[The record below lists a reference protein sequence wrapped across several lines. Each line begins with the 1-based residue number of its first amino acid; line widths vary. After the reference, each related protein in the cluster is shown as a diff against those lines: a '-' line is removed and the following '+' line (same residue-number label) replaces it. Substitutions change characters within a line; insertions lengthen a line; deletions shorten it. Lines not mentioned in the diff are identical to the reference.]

1 MTSRALLLVVLCL
14 LVHGGWAEN
23 APAPAAIW
31 SAPHAVQF
39 RMLSLADG
47 LSDSTI
53 FSIAQ
58 DRRGRIWF
66 GTAAGGAN
74 VYDGYRV
81 QAWLHDPEDPAS
93 LSHAAA
99 GEVLAT
105 RDGAV
110 YVGTWGGGVNRLLE
124 VDGRFE
130 RMAGGPTHVQFL
142 HEDLLGRVWVGS
154 ADSGL
159 YRVDGTDLVPV
170 PRADGEPFSR
180 VWSLADAGDGSLWV
194 ASADGLSRLGGE
206 TLAPRGG
213 WAGNPRALLAAGG
226 TLWVGDASNVYR
238 LEDGE
243 LVRILA
249 DVPLIN
255 TLYRTPDGEILVGT
269 LAGIRAIGPDGVARP
284 PLGQSEPVLFP
295 ERNIRRF
302 LFDRTGVGWIAT
314 REAGVVRA
322 QPTVAGFDGFRLAS
336 SFDTVDT
343 LIELAPDDVLI
354 GSRRGLWRLRR
365 AGGEARLVRVPGT
378 DTHAVNRFAADG
390 DAVLVGTQDG
400 LWRFDPRT
408 EALTPAPR
416 FAALEGQMV
425 TAIATYADG
434 RADVGTFTG
443 GLYRFAADGSH
454 RVFAPDG
461 EISLPDAAISDLE
474 PTADGGLWIGLWNHG
489 FAHVDASGRVSA
501 VGRDVLDLAGNVHDL
516 LPAGDDLWVATG
528 FGLARYD
535 VAARTSERVVP
546 IPDHPNTAVQRLA
559 LGADRLWAATTR
571 GLVAVD
577 LVDDEITLLGASD
590 GLAVDEFFAR
600 SGDVGRDGR
609 VYFGGLGGFASF
621 LPERVRLASMPPSAA
636 ITAAVADGV
645 DLPLRDVLELA
656 PGTSSLRLGFI
667 AADYRNAAAN
677 RFRWCLDDEPW
688 SPVRAEPEAVLSGL
702 APGDHRFELQ
712 AANANGRWNRRA
724 AALTLRVVPA
734 WWQTLWGQA
743 LLALAAVALVYAW
756 NVANTQRIRLRNREL
771 RSEVER
777 QTRALQQANEAK
789 GAFLANMSHE
799 IRTPMNAIM
808 GMTQLALTTR
818 LTDVQRD
825 YLTKSRAASESLLAI
840 IDDVLDF
847 SKIEAGQ
854 LRLEHTDFRLD
865 DVLERAA
872 AIFSSRAGE
881 QGLELTFA
889 VDGDVPE
896 ALNGDPHR
904 LGQVLTNLLGNAI
917 KFTEEG
923 EVTLRISRAEGEG
936 LRLAFAV
943 RDTGIGMTDRELAQL
958 FTPFTQ
964 ADASTTRRFGGTGL
978 GLSISQQI
986 VDLMGGVI
994 EVDSTAGTGTTVR
1007 FSVSFE
1013 PATVPAPVSVPL
1025 TSGRVLLVDD
1035 NATARSA
1042 VAALLA
1048 GLGLDVVDAADA
1060 RAARAA
1066 SGRFAAVLVDWHMP
1080 GDDGVATLG
1089 QLRRDGT
1096 LAAGTP
1102 VFLMAS
1108 AYDHEQLVHES
1119 TRHGEAAAHTGIL
1132 TKPVTALQ
1140 LRSALERALV
1150 PAVGPVP
1157 AEETVLVPAADLAG
1171 LRVLLA
1177 EDHAVNR
1184 QIAEE
1189 LLRGAG
1195 VEVVGV
1201 ENGAEAVAQLRSDA
1215 RFDAVLMD
1223 IQMPVMDGIEATRTL
1238 REELGLEL
1246 PVVAMTAHAF
1256 DEARDRSREAGMVD
1270 HLSKPVE
1277 PERLFAVLAACTG
1290 RATGAFAPPVPT
1302 QASGPGAL
1310 DVAGGL
1316 RRVGGNRELYVR
1328 LVGELAGQL
1337 PARLEEVDAA
1347 QRARALGTLAGVAHG
1362 LKGIAGN
1369 LSATELAAA
1378 AAATESAAR
1387 DGGDPAGPVAALR
1400 AAAERFEAE
1409 AAVLCGREEEAGR
1422 DEQEEALAVA
1432 PADAA
1437 DVLDALAVSLER
1449 GALDAERLWR
1459 ESGLAGPARQR
1470 VPDAVAALEA
1480 ALDALD
1486 FRGARAALEEVRAG
1500 LAGAVR
1506 GRVAG

>member
-1 MTSRALLLVVLCL
+1 LTSRILLLFPL
-14 LVHGGWAEN
+14 LIALSAGAEPG
-23 APAPAAIW
+23 APPAATW
-31 SAPHAVQF
+31 SAPEAVQF

-74 VYDGYRV
+74 VFDGYRV
-81 QAWLHDPEDPAS
+81 QAWLHDPEDAAS

-105 RDGAV
+105 RSGAV
-110 YVGTWGGGVNRLLE
+110 FVGTWGGGVNRLLE
-124 VDGRFE
+124 IGGRFE
-130 RMAGGPTHVQFL
+130 CFADGPTHVQVL

-159 YRVDGTDLVPV
+159 YRVDDDSGGLVPV
-170 PRADGEPFSR
+170 PQADGTPFGR
-180 VWSLADAGDGSLWV
+180 IWSLADAGDGSLWV
-194 ASADGLSRLGGE
+194 ATGDGLSRLGGE
-206 TLAPRGG
+206 TLAPPEG
-213 WAGNPRALLAAGG
+213 WAGNPRALLGAAG

-238 LEDGE
+238 LDDGE
-243 LVRILA
+243 LVRVLA

-255 TLYRTPDGEILVGT
+255 TLHRAPDGEILVGT
-269 LAGIRAIGPDGVARP
+269 LAGIRALGPDGTPRA
-284 PLGQSEPVLFP
+284 PLGQGEAVLFP

-302 LFDRTGVGWIAT
+302 LFDRTGIGWIAT
-314 REAGVVRA
+314 REAGVIRA
-322 QPTVAGFDGFRLAS
+322 QRTVPGFDGFRLAS

-343 LIELAPDDVLI
+343 LIELGPEDVLV
-354 GSRRGLWRLRR
+354 GSRRGLRRLRR
-365 AGGEARLVRVPGT
+365 VDGEARLAPVPGT
-378 DTHAVNRFAADG
+378 EQHAVNRFAHDG

-400 LWRFDPRT
+400 MYRFEPAT
-408 EALTPAPR
+408 ERLVPAPG
-416 FAALEGQMV
+416 FAALDGQMV
-425 TAIATYADG
+425 TAIATHADG

-443 GLYRFAADGSH
+443 GLFRFAADGSH

-461 EISLPDAAISDLE
+461 DRQLPDAAISDLE
-474 PTADGGLWIGLWNHG
+474 PAADGGLWVGLWNHG
-489 FAHVDASGRVSA
+489 FAHIDGAGQVTA
-501 VGRDVLDLAGNVHDL
+501 VGRERLGLAGNVHDL
-516 LPAGDDLWVATG
+516 LPTDDDLWVATG
-528 FGLARYD
+528 FGLARFD
-535 VAARTSERVVP
+535 LASRTSERLVL

-559 LGADRLWAATTR
+559 LGAGRLWAATTR

-577 LVDDEITLLGASD
+577 LLDEMVTRLGIAD

-600 SGDVGRDGR
+600 SGDVGVDGR
-609 VYFGGLGGFASF
+609 IYFGGLGGFASF
-621 LPERVRLASMPPSAA
+621 LPGQVRLASTPPSAA
-636 ITAAVADGV
+636 ITAAAADGV
-645 DLPLRDVLELA
+645 ALPLGEVLELA

-677 RFRWCLDDEPW
+677 RFRWRLDDGPW
-688 SPVRAEPEAVLSGL
+688 SPVSAEPQAVLSGL

-724 AALTLRVVPA
+724 AGATVRMIPA

-743 LLALAAVALVYAW
+743 LLVIAVIALVYVW

-777 QTRALQQANEAK
+777 QTQALQQANEAK

-854 LRLEHTDFRLD
+854 LRLEHTDFSLE

-881 QGLELTFA
+881 QNLELIFA
-889 VDGDVPE
+889 VDRDVP
-896 ALNGDPHR
+896 AILNGDPHR

-917 KFTEEG
+917 KFTEAG
-923 EVTLRISRAEGEG
+923 EVALHVSSAPVPGAG

-943 RDTGIGMTDRELAQL
+943 SDTGIGMTSGELARL

-978 GLSISQQI
+978 GLSISAQI
-986 VDLMGGVI
+986 VELMGGSI
-994 EVDSTAGTGTTVR
+994 EIDSAPRRGTTVR
-1007 FSVSFE
+1007 FTAAFE
-1013 PATVPAPVSVPL
+1013 PADIAVAEPL
-1025 TSGRVLLVDD
+1025 EGNGARVLLVDD
-1035 NATARSA
+1035 NDT
-1042 VAALLA
+1042 
-1048 GLGLDVVDAADA
+1048 A
-1060 RAARAA
+1060 RAAVASALEGFGIEVAA
-1066 SGRFAAVLVDWHMP
+1066 AGGSGQACAERGPFAAVLVDWHMP
-1080 GDDGVATLG
+1080 RADGVATVLR
-1089 QLRRDGT
+1089 LRREGG
-1096 LAAGTP
+1096 LAPDTP

-1108 AYDHEQLVHES
+1108 AFDHEQLVS
-1119 TRHGEAAAHTGIL
+1119 ASARAGAEAAFTGIL
-1132 TKPVTALQ
+1132 TKPVTSLQ
-1140 LRSALERALV
+1140 LRSALERALRS
-1150 PAVGPVP
+1150 AASVGP
-1157 AEETVLVPAADLAG
+1157 AAPGASAPDLLG

-1189 LLRGAG
+1189 LLRVAG

-1201 ENGAEAVAQLRSDA
+1201 ENGAEAVGWLRRDA
-1215 RFDAVLMD
+1215 GFDVVLMD
-1223 IQMPVMDGIEATRTL
+1223 IQMPVMDGIEATRVI
-1238 REELGLEL
+1238 REELGLTV

-1256 DEARDRSREAGMVD
+1256 EEARERSREAGMVD
-1270 HLSKPVE
+1270 HLSKPVD
-1277 PERLFAVLAACTG
+1277 PERLLAVIAACTG
-1290 RATGAFAPPVPT
+1290 RTGGAAEPPVPV
-1302 QASGPGAL
+1302 AERSGGAL
-1310 DVAGGL
+1310 DVEAGV
-1316 RRVGGNRELYVR
+1316 RRVGGNRDLYLR
-1328 LVGELAGQL
+1328 LVRELAAQL
-1337 PARLEEVDAA
+1337 PARLEEAEAA
-1347 QRARALGTLAGVAHG
+1347 RLARAHGTLAGIAHG

-1378 AAATESAAR
+1378 AAATETAAR
-1387 DGGDPAGPVAALR
+1387 EGGDVD
-1400 AAAERFEAE
+1400 AAATGLREAAARFEVEAGVLCRAERAE
-1409 AAVLCGREEEAGR
+1409 AP
-1422 DEQEEALAVA
+1422 Q
-1432 PADAA
+1432 ADATEIPPEDA
-1437 DVLDALAVSLER
+1437 QGVLDALAVSLER
-1449 GALDAERLWR
+1449 GELDAERRWR
-1459 ESGLAGPARQR
+1459 ESGLAGAARR
-1470 VPDAVAALEA
+1470 RDPEAVAAFEA

-1486 FRGARAALEEVRAG
+1486 FRGARAVLERVRAG
-1500 LAGAVR
+1500 LT
-1506 GRVAG
+1506 